1 MTTSQIFK
9 FVNSQKTQK
18 SKYLENEI
26 LLHRQIKKTYSL
38 YIKDYNMEED
48 HNYRGHKIHILL
60 LQPLSIILGVNG
72 GCVCLHISR
81 SRIYLCCNWIS
92 YRSELLLVNYVLN
105 TLLIGTLIIVL
116 FMDLCWTKIKKH
128 RNLYALQCLI
138 INPSLTVG
146 SSLSIYVVIHFFKFS
161 SFLASLHFLIKKG
174 TFLICIF
181 TQVKA

>member
-1 MTTSQIFK
+1 MTTLQIFK

-48 HNYRGHKIHILL
+48 HNYRGYKIHILL
-60 LQPLSIILGVNG
+60 LQTLSIILGVNG

-92 YRSELLLVNYVLN
+92 YRSELLLVNYVPEKSYILDFWLGSEYTSNWYLN
-105 TLLIGTLIIVL
+105 YSAFYG
-116 FMDLCWTKIKKH
+116 FMMDKNKKTQKFVRFAMFNNKSVFDCW
-128 RNLYALQCLI
+128 
-138 INPSLTVG
+138 
-146 SSLSIYVVIHFFKFS
+146 
-161 SFLASLHFLIKKG
+161 
-174 TFLICIF
+174 
-181 TQVKA
+181 

>member
-48 HNYRGHKIHILL
+48 HNYRGYKIHILL
-60 LQPLSIILGVNG
+60 LQTLSIILGVNG

-81 SRIYLCCNWIS
+81 SRIY
-92 YRSELLLVNYVLN
+92 
-105 TLLIGTLIIVL
+105 
-116 FMDLCWTKIKKH
+116 
-128 RNLYALQCLI
+128 
-138 INPSLTVG
+138 
-146 SSLSIYVVIHFFKFS
+146 VVIVFHTGVNFYWLTMFP
-161 SFLASLHFLIKKG
+161 KKV
-174 TFLICIF
+174 IS
-181 TQVKA
+181 